1 MPEAGVSVERDISCD
16 SITKIKRF
24 FSNTTWLVAAQHSS
38 LLSAAKKNNNK
49 KTERLWV
56 ASAFIITTL
65 SEGEMT
71 VAG

>member
-1 MPEAGVSVERDISCD
+1 MPEASVSVERDISCD

-38 LLSAAKKNNNK
+38 LLSAAKKTTK